1 MTISPITLFLILLY
15 LSVSGLYV
23 LHEANKNPLDTM
35 CPEPYVC
42 VIPPLKDSE
51 IKINPFVG
59 MEIYKKIEV

>member
-1 MTISPITLFLILLY
+1 MTISPVTLFLILLY
-15 LSVSGLYV
+15 LSISGLYV

-42 VIPPLKDSE
+42 VIPPLEDSK
-51 IKINPFVG
+51 IKRNPFVG